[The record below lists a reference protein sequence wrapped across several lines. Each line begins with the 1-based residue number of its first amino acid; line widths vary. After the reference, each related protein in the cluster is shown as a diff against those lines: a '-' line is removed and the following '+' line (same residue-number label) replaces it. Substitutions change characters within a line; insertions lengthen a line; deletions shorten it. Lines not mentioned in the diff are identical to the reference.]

1 LEFVFNVKKVGTS
14 RISNSRVFHIFIVD
28 GKNGFYCEN
37 YIVERNM
44 FLTGIREYNND
55 LAIYE
60 LTLSFGN
67 EILNDEK
74 NTKIFLH
81 VHKFIQNTGRFT
93 VK

>member
-1 LEFVFNVKKVGTS
+1 
-14 RISNSRVFHIFIVD
+14 
-28 GKNGFYCEN
+28 
-37 YIVERNM
+37 M

-74 NTKIFLH
+74 NTKMQN
-81 VHKFIQNTGRFT
+81 IQLSVT
-93 VK
+93 